1 MSGRRHPESPRPLR
15 VWPLAPLAG
24 IALLGGCMSG
34 GSSQNVRYRCDDG
47 RQVSVMFL
55 GGVARVFDGGGP
67 PVVLDRRRARNGFW
81 YESAT
86 HSIRGSGR
94 TMTYTIGRMAPL
106 HCRKSGSG
114 RW

>member
-1 MSGRRHPESPRPLR
+1 MFGSRSDSVDRLRRPWILVPL
-15 VWPLAPLAG
+15 VGALLAG
-24 IALLGGCMSG
+24 CMGGPG
-34 GSSQNVRYRCDDG
+34 DRRARYSCDGG
-47 RQVSVMFL
+47 RQVSVIFS

-86 HSIRGSGR
+86 HSIRGNGR
-94 TMTYTIGRMAPL
+94 MMTYTIGRMVPMR
-106 HCRKSGSG
+106 CRKICSG

>member
-1 MSGRRHPESPRPLR
+1 MFGSRSDSISGLRPGWML
-15 VWPLAPLAG
+15 VPLAAILLA
-24 IALLGGCMSG
+24 GGCMG
-34 GSSQNVRYRCDDG
+34 GPGDRRARYSCDGG
-47 RQVSVMFL
+47 RQVSVIFS

-86 HSIRGSGR
+86 HAIRGSGR
-94 TMTYTIGRMAPL
+94 TMTYTIGRMVPL
-106 HCRKSGSG
+106 QCRKIGSG

>member
-1 MSGRRHPESPRPLR
+1 MFGSRSDSVDRLRRPWSL
-15 VWPLAPLAG
+15 VPLAG
-24 IALLGGCMSG
+24 ALLAGCMG
-34 GSSQNVRYRCDDG
+34 GPGERRARYSCDGG
-47 RQVSVMFL
+47 RLVSVIFS

-86 HSIRGSGR
+86 HSIRGNGR
-94 TMTYTIGRMAPL
+94 MMTYTIGRMVPMR
-106 HCRKSGSG
+106 CRKIGSG

>member
-1 MSGRRHPESPRPLR
+1 MFGSRSDSVDRLRRPWIL
-15 VWPLAPLAG
+15 VPLAG
-24 IALLGGCMSG
+24 ALLAGCMG
-34 GSSQNVRYRCDDG
+34 GPGERRARYSCDGG
-47 RQVSVMFL
+47 RQVSVIFS

-86 HSIRGSGR
+86 HSIRGNGR
-94 TMTYTIGRMAPL
+94 MMTYTIGRMVPMR
-106 HCRKSGSG
+106 CRKISG